1 MKTST
6 RRTRRFGACLATLT
20 LVVAAC
26 GDDDD
31 AADTAD
37 TGHDTEATG
46 DTAAPADTA
55 APDDTAA
62 ADTTPEDAGTQP
74 AGGHADRAR

>member
-37 TGHDTEATG
+37 TEADG
-46 DTAAPADTA
+46 
-55 APDDTAA
+55 
-62 ADTTPEDAGTQP
+62 
-74 AGGHADRAR
+74 